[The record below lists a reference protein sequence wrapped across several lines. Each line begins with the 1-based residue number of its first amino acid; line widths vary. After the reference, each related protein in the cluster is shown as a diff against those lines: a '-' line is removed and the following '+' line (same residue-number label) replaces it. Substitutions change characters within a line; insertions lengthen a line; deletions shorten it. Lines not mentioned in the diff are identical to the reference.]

1 MTQTWSTHAP
11 RPSSG
16 TSSISRQ
23 WERRLLY
30 ARFSRTASFSKA
42 AAFVGKQSCC
52 VRVPAVAG
60 GHCLEKPLA
69 LLEAAAYMHT
79 PHSLHTW
86 LNGFYPLGSNLVD
99 IRMAA
104 LQVCVPAASQA
115 SHSHACCCI
124 PSAACHPHGACIV
137 SLSATEYYVAR
148 SYGVL
153 WTIMSSG
160 ASGSERWRVRV
171 SDMYGSLYRR
181 SALCN
186 AQGP

>member
-1 MTQTWSTHAP
+1 MRASAALL
-11 RPSSG
+11 PSAK
-16 TSSISRQ
+16 RQ
-23 WERRLLY
+23 LSWE
-30 ARFSRTASFSKA
+30 SKA
-42 AAFVGKQSCC
+42 VVCEC
-52 VRVPAVAG
+52 PPVAG

-137 SLSATEYYVAR
+137 SLSATEFYVAR

-160 ASGSERWRVRV
+160 ALG
-171 SDMYGSLYRR
+171 
-181 SALCN
+181 
-186 AQGP
+186 